1 MAVASGAGP
10 RQVRHVITIEG
21 ELTMRTLR
29 TVLAALI
36 AALLVVGALSTSAGA
51 GSLPKRIIDEVP
63 PKTKQVSY
71 NAFKLKGTV
80 MEPQLDGTLLPYAEQ
95 KVKILKKKCGTCK
108 WKTVK
113 KVKTNDSGVFK
124 TRIYAPDKGRWKWR
138 SKVDHS
144 NGFGNTKGKVWTL
157 YFD

>member
-1 MAVASGAGP
+1 
-10 RQVRHVITIEG
+10 
-21 ELTMRTLR
+21 MRKFR
-29 TVLAALI
+29 AVLAALV
-36 AALLVVGALSTSAGA
+36 AALLVTGALSAGASA

-63 PKTKQVSY
+63 PGTQQVSY

-80 MEPQLDGTLLPYAEQ
+80 SEPQLDGTLLPYANQ

-124 TRIYAPDKGRWKWR
+124 TRIFAPDRGRWKWR

-144 NGFGNTKGKVWTL
+144 NGYGNTKGQVWTL
-157 YFD
+157 YFR

>member
-1 MAVASGAGP
+1 
-10 RQVRHVITIEG
+10 
-21 ELTMRTLR
+21 MRVVR
-29 TVLAALI
+29 TVLAALV
-36 AALLVVGALSTSAGA
+36 AALLVIGVLSVSATA
-51 GSLPKRIIDEVP
+51 GSSPKRIIDEEP
-63 PKTKQVSY
+63 PRDHQVSY

-80 MEPQLDGTLLPYAEQ
+80 SEPQLDGTLLPYANQ

-113 KVKTNDSGVFK
+113 KIKTDETGAFK
-124 TRIYAPDKGRWKWR
+124 TRIYAPEKGRWKWR

-144 NGFGNTKGKVWTL
+144 NGYGNTKGKVWTL

>member
-1 MAVASGAGP
+1 
-10 RQVRHVITIEG
+10 
-21 ELTMRTLR
+21 MRKFR
-29 TVLAALI
+29 AVLAVLI
-36 AALLVVGALSTSAGA
+36 AALLVGGVLATGATA
-51 GSLPKRIIDEVP
+51 GSLPERIIDEVP
-63 PKTKQVSY
+63 PGTKQVSY

-80 MEPQLDGTLLPYAEQ
+80 MEPQADGTLLPYANQ
-95 KVKILKKKCGTCK
+95 QVKILKKKCGTCK

-113 KVKTNDSGVFK
+113 KIKTNELGVFK
-124 TRIYAPDKGRWKWR
+124 TRIFAPEKGRWKWR

>member
-1 MAVASGAGP
+1 
-10 RQVRHVITIEG
+10 
-21 ELTMRTLR
+21 MRTLR
-29 TVLAALI
+29 TVLAALV
-36 AALLVVGALSTSAGA
+36 AALLVAGVLSASASAG
-51 GSLPKRIIDEVP
+51 SQPKRIIDEIP

-80 MEPQLDGTLLPYAEQ
+80 MEPQLDGTLLPYANQ
-95 KVKILKKKCGTCK
+95 QVKILKKKCGSCK

-113 KVKTNDSGVFK
+113 KIKTDDNGVFK
-124 TRIYAPDKGRWKWR
+124 TRIYAPERGRWKWR

-144 NGFGNTKGKVWTL
+144 NGYGNTKGEVWTL

>member
-1 MAVASGAGP
+1 
-10 RQVRHVITIEG
+10 
-21 ELTMRTLR
+21 MRKFR
-29 TVLAALI
+29 AVLAVLV
-36 AALLVVGALSTSAGA
+36 AALLVGGVLATGATA

-63 PKTKQVSY
+63 PGTKQVSY

-80 MEPQLDGTLLPYAEQ
+80 MEPQADGTLLPYANQ
-95 KVKILKKKCGTCK
+95 KVKILKKKCGSCK

-113 KVKTNDSGVFK
+113 KVRTNEAGAYK
-124 TRIYAPDKGRWKWR
+124 TRIYAPEKGRWKWR

>member
-1 MAVASGAGP
+1 
-10 RQVRHVITIEG
+10 
-21 ELTMRTLR
+21 MRKFR
-29 TVLAALI
+29 AFLAALV
-36 AALLVVGALSTSAGA
+36 AALLVGGVLATGATA
-51 GSLPKRIIDEVP
+51 GSRPERIIDEVP
-63 PKTKQVSY
+63 PGTKQVSY

-80 MEPQLDGTLLPYAEQ
+80 MEPQADGTLLPYANQ
-95 KVKILKKKCGTCK
+95 RVKILKKKCGTCS

-113 KVKTNDSGVFK
+113 KIKTDETGAYK
-124 TRIYAPDKGRWKWR
+124 TRIYAPAKGRWKWR

>member
-1 MAVASGAGP
+1 
-10 RQVRHVITIEG
+10 
-21 ELTMRTLR
+21 MRKFR
-29 TVLAALI
+29 AVLAALI
-36 AALLVVGALSTSAGA
+36 VALLIGGALATGAAA

-63 PKTKQVSY
+63 PGTKQVSY

-80 MEPQLDGTLLPYAEQ
+80 MEPQADGTLLPYAEQ
-95 KVKILKKKCGTCK
+95 RVKILKKKCGTCK

-113 KVKTNDSGVFK
+113 KIKTDETGAFK
-124 TRIYAPDKGRWKWR
+124 TRIYAPEKGRWKWR

-144 NGFGNTKGKVWTL
+144 NGYGNTKGKVWTL

>member
-1 MAVASGAGP
+1 
-10 RQVRHVITIEG
+10 
-21 ELTMRTLR
+21 MRKFR
-29 TVLAALI
+29 AVLAALI
-36 AALLVVGALSTSAGA
+36 AALLVGGVLATSATA

-63 PKTKQVSY
+63 PGTKQVSY

-80 MEPQLDGTLLPYAEQ
+80 MEPQVDGTPAALRQPEGEDPEEEVRHLQVEDGQ
-95 KVKILKKKCGTCK
+95 EDQDRRRRCLQ
-108 WKTVK
+108 
-113 KVKTNDSGVFK
+113 DQ
-124 TRIYAPDKGRWKWR
+124 IYAPEKGRWKWR

>member
-1 MAVASGAGP
+1 
-10 RQVRHVITIEG
+10 
-21 ELTMRTLR
+21 MRIFR
-29 TVLAALI
+29 AVLAAFV
-36 AALLVVGALSTSAGA
+36 AALLVTGALSAGASA

-63 PKTKQVSY
+63 PGNQQVSY

-80 MEPQLDGTLLPYAEQ
+80 TEPQVDGSVLPYADQ
-95 KVKILKKKCGTCK
+95 QVKILKKTCGTCK

-113 KVKTNDSGVFK
+113 KVKTNDDGVFK
-124 TRIYAPDKGRWKWR
+124 TKIYAPERGRWKWR

-144 NGFGNTKGKVWTL
+144 NGYGTTKGKIWTL

>member
-1 MAVASGAGP
+1 MFPASTKGGGMCTAFP
-10 RQVRHVITIEG
+10 NVCKTP
-21 ELTMRTLR
+21 
-29 TVLAALI
+29 AAP
-36 AALLVVGALSTSAGA
+36 SP
-51 GSLPKRIIDEVP
+51 LPIPYPSIG
-63 PKTKQVSY
+63 QCS
-71 NAFKLKGTV
+71 NANGDTCS
-80 MEPQLDGTLLPYAEQ
+80 Q
-95 KVKILKKKCGTCK
+95 KVKILKKTCGSCK

-144 NGFGNTKGKVWTL
+144 GGYGNTKGKVWTL

>member
-1 MAVASGAGP
+1 
-10 RQVRHVITIEG
+10 
-21 ELTMRTLR
+21 MRKFR
-29 TVLAALI
+29 AVLAALI
-36 AALLVVGALSTSAGA
+36 AALLVGGVLATSATA

-63 PKTKQVSY
+63 PGTKQVSY

-80 MEPQLDGTLLPYAEQ
+80 MEPQVDGTLLPYANQ
-95 KVKILKKKCGTCK
+95 KVKIHKKKCGTCK

-113 KVKTNDSGVFK
+113 KIKTDATGAYK
-124 TRIYAPDKGRWKWR
+124 TKIYAPEKGRWKWR